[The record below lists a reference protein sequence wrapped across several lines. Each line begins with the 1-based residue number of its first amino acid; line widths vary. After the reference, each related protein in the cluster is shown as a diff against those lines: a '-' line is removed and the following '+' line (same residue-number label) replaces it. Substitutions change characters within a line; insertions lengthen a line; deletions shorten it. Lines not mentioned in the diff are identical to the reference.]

1 MRGVKR
7 AFSPQ
12 PAAFGKQTGF
22 DGTALERSSIHVNDS
37 RRARSKAVAAPL
49 RIGTLDRLLKV

>member
-1 MRGVKR
+1 MHFRPNLRPSGSR
-7 AFSPQ
+7 QGSMGPL
-12 PAAFGKQTGF
+12 
-22 DGTALERSSIHVNDS
+22 LERSSIHVNDS